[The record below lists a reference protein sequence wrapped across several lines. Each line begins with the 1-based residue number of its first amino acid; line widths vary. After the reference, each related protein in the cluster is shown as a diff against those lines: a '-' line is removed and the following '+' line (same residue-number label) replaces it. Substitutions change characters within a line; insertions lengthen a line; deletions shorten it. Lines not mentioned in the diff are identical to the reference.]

1 MAMEIK
7 YLFTERLPN
16 LLSNLIGMS
25 SHYED
30 SIDDYGVGAMMPQDM
45 PAEILLTNTDLY
57 GV

>member
-1 MAMEIK
+1 
-7 YLFTERLPN
+7 
-16 LLSNLIGMS
+16 MS